1 MIQITTTPARVL
13 AAVSIVVNPTIIIY
27 SRSGAKSL
35 SGRPRVGLIGLLTF
49 LTGILGWRLF
59 CLLGESRHRQ
69 EKRTP
74 PAPQQEMMLQHFT
87 QVGQQA
93 KPVESKQARAARLKL
108 EWSVL

>member
-13 AAVSIVVNPTIIIY
+13 AAGAIVVNPTIIIY

-35 SGRPRVGLIGLLTF
+35 SGRNARVGLVGFLA
-49 LTGILGWRLF
+49 LTGIVGWRLF
-59 CLLGESRHRQ
+59 CLLSESRRRQ

-87 QVGQQA
+87 PAGQA
-93 KPVESKQARAARLKL
+93 KPVESEQARATRVKL
-108 EWSVL
+108 EWSSL